1 MELSYEKIKEIF
13 EKYGYFA
20 EDELIWQTYIN
31 VDKIINNGQVGQ
43 DIHAICLEGPPGAGK
58 TEYAKVYTKL
68 LAELLGEE
76 VSLIDYQC
84 DSTTG
89 KADLYEEI
97 RVSAAIVGNPD
108 EVIIAGK
115 LVEAIDEVNSGKKVI
130 LFLDEYDKAR
140 EETDVFLL
148 KFLQEGR
155 INTTQRGDVEISPE
169 NMQNLQCILCK
180 NQMREELSGPLERRV
195 KILRLAEMKPEVFYK
210 VAQRQLPNEDTDV
223 LNVVSILYG
232 ALYDNK
238 DDFARIPSCSENL
251 MAIKDACTLLR
262 ANAPEEFVYS
272 AIISNMLKN
281 PDDIETF
288 RHLLSKDE
296 RLAEF
301 FKKSCAIR
309 DEISSTTPAEE
320 MRRRMLADFF
330 ADDISRVSEDIKRA
344 NRLLTEAHI
353 ENDYL
358 EERIQERNE
367 EIAKRDEEIAKRDS
381 TLQEKNAELQG
392 KDKKIAEQQA
402 YIQKLLQTIQES
414 KGDQSFASKF
424 GGLFGKSQ
432 IHKTL
437 QNDEHNETH
446 RDDEPSEEP
455 TQLSAQPTESEEK
468 PDFVPTI
475 IKIGDEHKFI
485 QQEGIGGEVQRHP
498 LTEND
503 RFKPNESI
511 FEQSQEAWQ
520 NFGYI
525 SLQAYAM
532 PTTKDKMDS
541 LNKSELNLILELMEE
556 NPMVKLCKDG
566 IILYDKDGTIVGV
579 TRVIEEVD
587 RRGET
592 GPEEKLLVSRYKLF
606 ANQLVLPIFAL
617 QPIKRLLNRG
627 YRKNMKNYAGTYIDC
642 FVAAEEQKESYNN
655 KSLGISLQ
663 FDPMNDNTYHF
674 QYENYYNDLE
684 DTASMMS
691 RILFTRDYDDYMRT
705 QLGKIAKSRHR
716 QLLQTGKLKPTS
728 KEFIKPLILPED
740 PAEDGRE
747 L

>member
-13 EKYGYFA
+13 EKYGYFV

-97 RVSAAIVGNPD
+97 RVSAAIAGNPD

-140 EETDVFLL
+140 EETDAFLL

-210 VAQRQLPNEDTDV
+210 VAQRQLPNADTDV
-223 LNVVSILYG
+223 LNVVSVLYG

-238 DDFARIPSCSENL
+238 DDFARIPSCSESL

-288 RHLLSKDE
+288 RHLLGKDE

-344 NRLLTEAHI
+344 NRMLTEAHI

-358 EERIQERNE
+358 EERIQER
-367 EIAKRDEEIAKRDS
+367 DEEIAKRDLA
-381 TLQEKNAELQG
+381 LQGKDAELQG

-414 KGDQSFASKF
+414 KGNQSFASKF

-432 IHKTL
+432 TPTTP
-437 QNDEHNETH
+437 QANAPVEETTPPAA
-446 RDDEPSEEP
+446 EG
-455 TQLSAQPTESEEK
+455 EEK

-503 RFKPNESI
+503 SFKPDESI

-525 SLQAYAM
+525 SLQAFAM
-532 PTTKDKMDS
+532 PTTKDKMGS

-592 GPEEKLLVSRYKLF
+592 GEEEKMLVSRYKLF

-617 QPIKRLLNRG
+617 QPIKRLLDRC
-627 YRKNMKNYAGTYIDC
+627 YRNNMKNYAGTYIDC
-642 FVAAEEQKESYNN
+642 FVAAEEQKESYADENV
-655 KSLGISLQ
+655 GISLQ

-684 DTASMMS
+684 DTASIMS
-691 RILFTRDYDDYMRT
+691 KRLFTRDYDDYMRA

-728 KEFIKPLILPED
+728 KEFIKPLVTPEG
-740 PAEDGRE
+740 PAEDGR
-747 L
+747 

>member
-97 RVSAAIVGNPD
+97 RVSAAIAGNPD

-140 EETDVFLL
+140 EETDAFLL

-210 VAQRQLPNEDTDV
+210 VAQRQLPNADTDV
-223 LNVVSILYG
+223 LNVVSVLYG

-238 DDFARIPSCSENL
+238 DDFARIPSCSESL
-251 MAIKDACTLLR
+251 MAVKDACTLLR

-288 RHLLSKDE
+288 RHLLGKDE

-301 FKKSCAIR
+301 FKKSCTLR
-309 DEISSTTPAEE
+309 DEVSSTTAAEE

-330 ADDISRVSEDIKRA
+330 SDDITRVSEDIKRA
-344 NRLLTEAHI
+344 NRMLTEAHI

-358 EERIQERNE
+358 EDRIKERDQ
-367 EIAKRDEEIAKRDS
+367 EIAKKD
-381 TLQEKNAELQG
+381 LELQG

-402 YIQKLLQTIQES
+402 YIQKLLQSMEQS
-414 KGDQSFASKF
+414 KSSQSFASKF
-424 GGLFGKSQ
+424 SGLFNKSQ
-432 IHKTL
+432 TPVDAKTSTI
-437 QNDEHNETH
+437 EETT
-446 RDDEPSEEP
+446 P
-455 TQLSAQPTESEEK
+455 TTSESEDK
-468 PDFVPTI
+468 PSVIPTI
-475 IKIGDEHKFI
+475 IKIGEDHKFT
-485 QQEGIGGEVQRHP
+485 QQEGIGGEVQQIPGLQDKRI
-498 LTEND
+498 
-503 RFKPNESI
+503 KINESI
-511 FEQSQEAWQ
+511 FSDQQEMWQ

-525 SLQAYAM
+525 GLFAHDRPVDRDRIKDWNYSEIRLALDEM
-532 PTTKDKMDS
+532 ENNPTAQYF
-541 LNKSELNLILELMEE
+541 
-556 NPMVKLCKDG
+556 KDG
-566 IILYDKDGTIVGV
+566 MLIYDKDGIKVGV
-579 TRVIEEVD
+579 TRVIEETD
-587 RRGET
+587 KRGET
-592 GPEEKLLVSRYKLF
+592 GPEEELLVGRYKLF
-606 ANQLVLPIFAL
+606 ANTLVLPIYV
-617 QPIKRLLNRG
+617 IKQISDFI
-627 YRKNMKNYAGTYIDC
+627 YRCYDKDANNYAGTYIDC
-642 FVAAEEQKESYNN
+642 LVASEAKKDPVPDEEKTHM
-655 KSLGISLQ
+655 Q
-663 FDPMNDNTYHF
+663 FSPINDNIFHLK
-674 QYENYYNDLE
+674 YENYGNYLKYTSNDLNRSLLTTE
-684 DTASMMS
+684 
-691 RILFTRDYDDYMRT
+691 YDDYMKAELR
-705 QLGKIAKSRHR
+705 KIAIARHR
-716 QLLQTGKLKPTS
+716 QMIQTGKLNPNS
-728 KEFIKPLILPED
+728 REFVKPLVAPEG
-740 PAEDGRE
+740 PAEDGR
-747 L
+747 